1 MRQEVAAMATVGDV
15 MTTDIL
21 AVPSTAT
28 LGEVAR
34 RLRARNVGSAIVV
47 GDGERPLGLITE
59 RELVDSVAASRSPDH
74 GQAGSWLRPQGGSVE
89 RDASLEEASALM
101 RDSGVRHLTVTEQGR
116 LVGIVS
122 IRDLLVGTL

>member
-1 MRQEVAAMATVGDV
+1 MATVGDV

-34 RLRARNVGSAIVV
+34 QLRARNVGSAIVV
-47 GDGERPLGLITE
+47 DAGEQPLGLITE
-59 RELVDSVAASRSPDH
+59 RELVDSVAASRNPDH
-74 GQAGSWLRPQGGSVE
+74 GQAGSWLREQAGTVE
-89 RDASLEEASALM
+89 RSASLDEASTRM
-101 RDSGVRHLTVTEQGR
+101 RDAGVRHLTVTEDGR